1 MTYRDTTNLEA
12 WMQEN
17 APNWRDEALA
27 LRDALDEADVQSG
40 PYGHERGDA
49 QADGW
54 RTLMLTRE
62 HSELRLCLRSQDAW
76 TAFSEKYDR
85 EYEPK
90 DRRWEEVREDL
101 RLVNTRS

>member
-1 MTYRDTTNLEA
+1 LAYSDTTNFEA

-17 APNWRDEALA
+17 GPNGRYEALA

-40 PYGHERGDA
+40 PYHQERGEERV
-49 QADGW
+49 DGW
-54 RTLMLTRE
+54 GTLIVTRE
-62 HSELRLCLRSQDAW
+62 GTELRLCLRSKEAW
-76 TAFSEKYDR
+76 TAFSEMYDR

-101 RLVNTRS
+101 RLANARS